1 MKNLLDNEQIEKIQ
15 DTAEMAA
22 QTFDTI
28 GRNNEPFGIIIA
40 NAASR
45 AGALFFAAMGDE
57 LNEHIPA
64 LANLAYDAANR
75 IQEITEEAEDQ
86 LCLL

>member
-15 DTAEMAA
+15 DTAEVVA
-22 QTFDTI
+22 QVFDI
-28 GRNNEPFGIIIA
+28 VGRNNEPLGIVIA

-57 LNEHIPA
+57 LNEHSPA
-64 LANLAYDAANR
+64 LANLAYDAAR
-75 IQEITEEAEDQ
+75 QIQEIENDAT
-86 LCLL
+86 